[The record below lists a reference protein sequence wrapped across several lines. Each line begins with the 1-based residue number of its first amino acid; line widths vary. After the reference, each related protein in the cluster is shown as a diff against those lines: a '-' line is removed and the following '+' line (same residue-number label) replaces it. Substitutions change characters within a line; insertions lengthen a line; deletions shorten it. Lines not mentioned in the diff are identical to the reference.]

1 MRGRHQGSRVTS
13 SASHDA
19 FPASLPVCLSRT
31 CEMLV
36 TLTYSR
42 QKQGNSS
49 RGLLVSHSVGMKARF
64 VRKQWHQRRLLGIRH
79 CKLRKQRASIAHSQ
93 AVARRITCVLGCS
106 STCLEPTRDR
116 SSDSACLH
124 SSSLDSRWLPHT
136 RRLSRQ
142 ASNSESVSA
151 SEGKRPVMSGLRLS
165 LRDVDTTRR
174 SKR

>member
-1 MRGRHQGSRVTS
+1 MTHSLRRCRCVCRGHVR
-13 SASHDA
+13 
-19 FPASLPVCLSRT
+19 CLSLGST
-31 CEMLV
+31 
-36 TLTYSR
+36 
-42 QKQGNSS
+42 QGKPGNSS

-79 CKLRKQRASIAHSQ
+79 CKLRKRRASIAHSQ

-124 SSSLDSRWLPHT
+124 SSSLDSRWLLHT